1 MDRTYA
7 AIKLLV
13 HEAITSKRA
22 PRSKIGVKNTAV
34 RLRSHEPL
42 ARNICDDVQDI
53 VTSAY
58 AKIGGHAK
66 ATSAAALADEYP
78 DWFVADT
85 DAEPDVDVF
94 IGGSPRAG
102 KEKLGVSG
110 SDGSPESKQFLL
122 NLKKR
127 LLTHGWWA
135 EVSGATAHIAIN
147 KQNIPFVSSE
157 RKVRSLLPD
166 KDITWYGEHPD
177 GLFPGTDGWY
187 SRSIG
192 GQQHTKII
200 VGDV

>member
-1 MDRTYA
+1 MSRTYK
-7 AIKLLV
+7 IVKLLIR
-13 HEAITSKRA
+13 EAIASKHV

-42 ARNICDDVQDI
+42 ARNVYDDVQDI
-53 VTSAY
+53 VTNAY

-66 ATSAAALADEYP
+66 ANDAVVLADEYP

-85 DAEPDVDVF
+85 DAEPDVNVF
-94 IGGSPRAG
+94 VGGSPRAG

-110 SDGSPESKQFLL
+110 SDGSPEAKQFLL

-147 KQNIPFVSSE
+147 KQHIPYVTDE
-157 RKVRSLLPD
+157 QTVRKLLPG
-166 KDITWYGEHPD
+166 KQIIWHGEHPD
-177 GLFPGTDGWY
+177 GLFPGTYGWY
-187 SRSIG
+187 SRVIG
-192 GQQHTKII
+192 GHEHAKII

>member
-1 MDRTYA
+1 MNDTYA
-7 AIKLLV
+7 LKLLIR
-13 HEAITSKRA
+13 EAIVSKRVS
-22 PRSKIGVKNTAV
+22 RSKIGVKNTAV
-34 RLRSHEPL
+34 RLRSHERL
-42 ARNICDDVQDI
+42 AHSIHDDVQNI
-53 VTSAY
+53 VTNAY

-66 ATSAAALADEYP
+66 TNTATALADEYP

-110 SDGSPESKQFLL
+110 SDGSPEAKQFLL

-147 KQNIPFVSSE
+147 KQHIPFVNSE
-157 RKVRSLLPD
+157 HKVRSLLPG
-166 KDITWYGEHPD
+166 KDITWHGEHPD

-192 GQQHTKII
+192 GQQHVKII
-200 VGDV
+200 VGDI